1 MNPVDVIIS
10 NDGMNLTWY
19 LAIVNDETGND
30 GAAVVC
36 MSDEVT
42 WQWVATFFKKA
53 G

>member
-10 NDGMNLTWY
+10 NDGMNLTY

-42 WQWVATFFKKA
+42 
-53 G
+53 